1 MFVYWLQRIMFDGAH
16 TQTNINLQTQ
26 IFILNYTYAQ
36 PLCVCFFFVWTNYFP
51 TFSDVICH
59 VFFFFKETIPVKT
72 TYLRV
77 SMRGEILKFLNDRNS
92 QILYSAFYFFLEQNY
107 MCMCVLSYH
116 CSRQVL
122 CFILFAFSRKLNNKT
137 WQAIREKYKRSKILF
152 SHHISAL
159 LKMSI

>member
-1 MFVYWLQRIMFDGAH
+1 MVHTHRQIWIYKHKYSYWITRMHSHYVY
-16 TQTNINLQTQ
+16 
-26 IFILNYTYAQ
+26 
-36 PLCVCFFFVWTNYFP
+36 VFFFCMNKLFP
-51 TFSDVICH
+51 HIFWCH
-59 VFFFFKETIPVKT
+59 SSCFFFFFKETIPVKT